1 LTSLTTEAG
10 VIAVKRIF
18 EDIGTGRLVLPEAP
32 LDGIESM
39 ALDDVPLSTLPADLK
54 STPIARF
61 LISHPS
67 PLTSDQLIT
76 LSLQPADFVA
86 ALKIVQP
93 SAKRE
98 GFATIPDVT
107 WSDIGALSQI
117 RDELHM
123 AIVQPIRH
131 PELFSIVGIDAPSG
145 VLLWGPPGCGKTLL
159 AKAVANESRA
169 NFISVK
175 GPELLN
181 KASRRQTGWKR
192 RTEADRKQYV
202 GESEKAVRQVF
213 ARARA
218 SSPCVIFFD
227 ELDALVPRRD
237 DSMASTLA
245 LPSGTHAHS
254 LPSPRRPPALLIPC
268 SPSSTASTPA
278 EPSMSSAPPIDPT

>member
-1 LTSLTTEAG
+1 MRSRWAYPVWRVESSGSSEPHLKIKSDCYRILRVLCANLRLSSEIDFRWLAKSTPGYVGADLTSLTTEAG

-18 EDIGTGRLVLPEAP
+18 EDIGSGKLVLPEP
-32 LDGIESM
+32 DGLEQMI
-39 ALDDVPLSTLPADLK
+39 LDDTPFSTLPADIL

-61 LISHPS
+61 LLSHPS
-67 PLTSDQLIT
+67 PLTSDQLST
-76 LSLQPADFVA
+76 LSLTPDDFNL

-98 GFATIPDVT
+98 GFATIPDVS
-107 WSDIGALSQI
+107 WDDIGALGMV

-131 PELFSIVGIDAPSG
+131 PEMFSVVGIDAPSG

-181 KASRRQTGWKR
+181 KVSRYSSIGSIV
-192 RTEADRKQYV
+192 YV
-202 GESEKAVRQVF
+202 
-213 ARARA
+213 
-218 SSPCVIFFD
+218 
-227 ELDALVPRRD
+227 
-237 DSMASTLA
+237 
-245 LPSGTHAHS
+245 
-254 LPSPRRPPALLIPC
+254 
-268 SPSSTASTPA
+268 SSTS
-278 EPSMSSAPPIDPT
+278 ERVRKL

>member
-1 LTSLTTEAG
+1 M
-10 VIAVKRIF
+10 
-18 EDIGTGRLVLPEAP
+18 VLPEA
-32 LDGIESM
+32 DGVENMVI
-39 ALDDVPLSTLPADLK
+39 DDPPLSTLPPDLR

-67 PLTSDQLIT
+67 PLTSEQLSA
-76 LSLQPADFVA
+76 LSLVPADFIT

-107 WSDIGALSQI
+107 WADIGALNQI

-131 PELFSIVGIDAPSG
+131 PELFSVVGIDAPSG

-181 KASRRQTGWKR
+181 KVS
-192 RTEADRKQYV
+192 
-202 GESEKAVRQVF
+202 
-213 ARARA
+213 
-218 SSPCVIFFD
+218 
-227 ELDALVPRRD
+227 
-237 DSMASTLA
+237 
-245 LPSGTHAHS
+245 
-254 LPSPRRPPALLIPC
+254 
-268 SPSSTASTPA
+268 
-278 EPSMSSAPPIDPT
+278 